1 METIL
6 AVFGLVSL
14 CVACVGTGMYVAGV
28 RRLPTVT
35 VDAAP
40 APREPRGLVV
50 TNVSHTRR
58 EVYFIA
64 DKLTADRLR
73 SFGKVFTDY
82 TDHASGDRHWILY
95 GSELRDWG
103 EVLAA
108 MGLHGG
114 AVDAPRIASPAKSGA
129 IVKHQGQGWQ

>member
-1 METIL
+1 MTTIL
-6 AVFGLVSL
+6 ALLGLISL

-40 APREPRGLVV
+40 TPREPRGLVV
-50 TNVSHTRR
+50 TNVSHIRR

-95 GSELRDWG
+95 GSELRDWN

-114 AVDAPRIASPAKSGA
+114 AVDAPRIASPVKSGA
-129 IVKHQGQGWQ
+129 IVKHQGWGQ